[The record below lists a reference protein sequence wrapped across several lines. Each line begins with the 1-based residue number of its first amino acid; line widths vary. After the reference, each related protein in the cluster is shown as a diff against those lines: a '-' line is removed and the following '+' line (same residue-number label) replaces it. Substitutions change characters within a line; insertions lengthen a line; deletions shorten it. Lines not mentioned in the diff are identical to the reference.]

1 MLWISW
7 SSPAGVLLFWGVSSL
22 IGIGQN
28 QFSIHRCR
36 KADQMEEA
44 NKPVEAKP
52 VEVDVV
58 RKQKKQRPHK
68 KH

>member
-1 MLWISW
+1 
-7 SSPAGVLLFWGVSSL
+7 VSSL

-28 QFSIHRCR
+28 QFSLHRCR